1 MAGDGNERRRVPAH
15 ARGRTLPK
23 ANEERLAELGKH
35 LPPPSEEELEIV
47 AGLRASHRRRRL
59 LGWTIF
65 IVVAALCAGAIAQYL
80 RPIPVATVQV
90 ATVRIPGTAPELAWP
105 STGDAAVA
113 VQGVGLL
120 GQVRGTHSV
129 PVAGLAQVLTA
140 YVVLSDHPLATGNA
154 QGPSIPVNADTLTSY
169 QAGLANQESEVP
181 VTTGE
186 SLTELDALEGLL
198 IDSGGDM
205 ATLLA
210 DWDAQSVTAFVAKMN
225 TVAAKLGL
233 SSTHITDPSGVDP
246 ATTSS
251 AEDLIR
257 LGEAAISIPVLR
269 QMVSLGQA
277 NVPGTAV
284 VYNLNFDL
292 GQDGIVGIKTGS
304 DSSAQGCYLFAAQQ
318 SIGFREVTVVG
329 AILGQPG
336 GSLGPNTNAV
346 DAGDALVKS
355 TFAALHADTVLA
367 PGQNAGEVTAPWGAS
382 APLTVAKPVDVVG
395 WPGLAVTVTA
405 HTQSIKGG
413 LASGATVGTIRT
425 GSASAPVTL
434 HTASSLSGPGLWWRI
449 TR

>member
-1 MAGDGNERRRVPAH
+1 MGAADTRCH
-15 ARGRTLPK
+15 RGGRGSPLP
-23 ANEERLAELGKH
+23 G
-35 LPPPSEEELEIV
+35 
-47 AGLRASHRRRRL
+47 
-59 LGWTIF
+59 
-65 IVVAALCAGAIAQYL
+65 AA
-80 RPIPVATVQV
+80 PT
-90 ATVRIPGTAPELAWP
+90 LAWP
-105 STGDAAVA
+105 STGNAAVA
-113 VQGVGLL
+113 VEGLGLL
-120 GQVRGTHSV
+120 GQVRGTQSV
-129 PVAGLAQVLTA
+129 PVAGLAQILTA
-140 YVVLSDHPLATGNA
+140 YVILSDHPLATGDA
-154 QGPSIPVNADTLTSY
+154 EGPSIPVDATTLTSY

-181 VTTGE
+181 VSSGE
-186 SLTELDALEGLL
+186 SLTELQALEGLM

-246 ATTSS
+246 GTTST

-257 LGEAAISIPVLR
+257 LGEAAMSIPVLR

-277 NVPGTAV
+277 TVPMTSV

-292 GQDGIVGIKTGS
+292 GQDGIIGVKTGS

-318 SIGFREVTVVG
+318 SVGGKQMTVVG
-329 AILGQPG
+329 AVLGQPG
-336 GSLGPNTNAV
+336 GSLGPNTTAV

-355 TFAALHADTVLA
+355 AFAALHSVTAFA
-367 PGQNAGEVTAPWGAS
+367 PGQNAGKVTAPWGSS
-382 APLTVAKPVDVVG
+382 APLTVGEPVTVVG

-405 HTQSIKGG
+405 HTAMIKGA

-425 GSASAPVTL
+425 GVGTDATPVTL
-434 HTASSLSGPGLWWRI
+434 RTAAPLSGPGLWWRL